1 MSDALTVRTYKTIA
15 KRVMTEDVD
24 TTLGRLTAPHER
36 HMQLLE
42 ASLQDAKPGTKGYID
57 HIRILEEMENRF
69 TELMQSLG
77 VLPKNLGSST
87 VTKYEFTSSGGCM
100 EPSGRTVDMFSGDWD
115 RPIRVIPG
123 ELVEPKTA
131 GATPLPRP

>member
-1 MSDALTVRTYKTIA
+1 MSEALTVRTYKTIA

-24 TTLGRLTAPHER
+24 TTIGRLTATHER

-87 VTKYEFTSSGGCM
+87 VTKYQFSSSIGIMPEDKRDRRSVGMFTA
-100 EPSGRTVDMFSGDWD
+100 PGRAID
-115 RPIRVIPG
+115 G
-123 ELVEPKTA
+123 EIVE
-131 GATPLPRP
+131 

>member
-24 TTLGRLTAPHER
+24 TTIGRLTATHER

-69 TELMQSLG
+69 TELMQGLG

-87 VTKYEFTSSGGCM
+87 VTKYQFSSSIGIMPEDKRDRRSVGMFTA
-100 EPSGRTVDMFSGDWD
+100 PGRAID
-115 RPIRVIPG
+115 G
-123 ELVEPKTA
+123 EIVE
-131 GATPLPRP
+131 

>member
-24 TTLGRLTAPHER
+24 TTIGRLTATHER
-36 HMQLLE
+36 HMQQLE

-69 TELMQSLG
+69 TELMQRLG

-87 VTKYEFTSSGGCM
+87 VTKYQFSSSIGIMPEDKRDRRSVGMFTA
-100 EPSGRTVDMFSGDWD
+100 PGRAID
-115 RPIRVIPG
+115 G
-123 ELVEPKTA
+123 EIVE
-131 GATPLPRP
+131 

>member
-1 MSDALTVRTYKTIA
+1 MSEALTVRTYKTIA

-24 TTLGRLTAPHER
+24 TTIGRLTATHER
-36 HMQLLE
+36 HMQILE
-42 ASLQDAKPGTKGYID
+42 DALKEAKPGTKTFLDYV
-57 HIRILEEMENRF
+57 RILEDMENRF

-77 VLPKNLGSST
+77 VLPKNLGNST

-115 RPIRVIPG
+115 RSIRVIPG